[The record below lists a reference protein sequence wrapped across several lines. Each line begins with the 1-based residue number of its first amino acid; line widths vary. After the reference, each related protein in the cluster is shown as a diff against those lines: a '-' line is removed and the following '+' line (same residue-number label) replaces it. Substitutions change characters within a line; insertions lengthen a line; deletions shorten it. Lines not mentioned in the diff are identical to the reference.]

1 MKLKDIADM
10 NDYLENRCY
19 CPYEI
24 YDMTGFF
31 YELFYPETEC
41 TVLVSG
47 SRGTIHGIFVIAS
60 SEPIGNINGKEQI
73 IYIEITDD
81 KVDSCIRFDNTQ
93 NNREQIKKF
102 MNSEIDKMS
111 IDEFDDT
118 NTSKELE
125 KVLSVA
131 DVICIS

>member
-47 SRGTIHGIFVIAS
+47 SRGAIHG
-60 SEPIGNINGKEQI
+60 
-73 IYIEITDD
+73 
-81 KVDSCIRFDNTQ
+81 
-93 NNREQIKKF
+93 
-102 MNSEIDKMS
+102 
-111 IDEFDDT
+111 
-118 NTSKELE
+118 
-125 KVLSVA
+125 VL
-131 DVICIS
+131 